1 MAGKTADWH
10 RPMSARTAS
19 KIPIEVRLA
28 TGIIYVHIVGNRIE
42 RPRSFDPP
50 NLSAMMIEGSWPAA

>member
-1 MAGKTADWH
+1 
-10 RPMSARTAS
+10 MSARTAS